1 MHKDAAMQMRRPRP
15 DVPRGHSGPWQ
26 QPVKHPIKC
35 LGRDR
40 GDAVKRKTA
49 PALLDQPSSVDLR
62 TDNRANWPRREL
74 VFDNRATT
82 SACLRDSARLPGR
95 FGDSINC
102 WPADMC
108 GAE

>member
-40 GDAVKRKTA
+40 GDAIERKTA
-49 PALLDQPSSVDLR
+49 PALLDKPNRVDLR
-62 TDNRANWPRREL
+62 TDHRANWPRREP
-74 VFDNRATT
+74 VYSNRAIMLT
-82 SACLRDSARLPGR
+82 CLRGSARLPARLG
-95 FGDSINC
+95 GSINC
-102 WPADMC
+102 
-108 GAE
+108 